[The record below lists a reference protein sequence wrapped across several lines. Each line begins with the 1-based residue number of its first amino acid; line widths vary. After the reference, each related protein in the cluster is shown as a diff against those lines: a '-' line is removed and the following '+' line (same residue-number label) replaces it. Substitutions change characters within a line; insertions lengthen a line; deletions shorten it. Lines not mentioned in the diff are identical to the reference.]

1 MTRKDV
7 LTRYRHLRAISVR
20 HHGAALKYLARPA
33 IIENARRLGMLEDH
47 TVIADRDEE
56 LTLMYDLAIYTARDG
71 RSRAIDRY
79 ARAAQFPSLSDETAL
94 LQAMCRAR
102 FSIWRIV
109 ARHDVCGLVVSDLMR
124 KTETWLVDE
133 GFEKCGKTGI
143 CFAGRLCDADPFFIT
158 SGIVVPVDPPLLEDI
173 LGDRRACRYNELQR
187 VADDPRFAAAIYR
200 AAMDCGV
207 LRNVEFA

>member
-20 HHGAALKYLARPA
+20 HHGAALKFLARPA
-33 IIENARRLGMLEDH
+33 IIENARQLGMRAGQ
-47 TVIADRDEE
+47 TVVADSDEE

-79 ARAAQFPSLSDETAL
+79 ARAARFPSLSDEAAL

-102 FSIWRIV
+102 FSIWRVV

-133 GFEKCGKTGI
+133 GFERCGKTGL
-143 CFAGRLCDADPFFIT
+143 CFAARLCDADPFFIT
-158 SGIVVPVDPPLLEDI
+158 CGIVVPVDSSLLDDI

-187 VADDPRFAAAIYR
+187 VADDPRFASAIYR
-200 AAMDCGV
+200 AAVDSGV
-207 LRNVEFA
+207 MQNVEFA